1 MRKFTLFLTLF
12 IAMAMT
18 TVAQRYS
25 LTENRLN
32 SNELNAK
39 TTSTLIAIKNL
50 SVTNSYYYVGNTG
63 AVPYS
68 VADYCD
74 AATFVWQPVTEG
86 VAGKYY
92 LMKPDGTYMQTS
104 SPKDFGSIENAA
116 VFTTTNPTT
125 SGADA
130 SYFNGDAD
138 SQSFI
143 DDDSFLIRFVSEARN
158 WINVQNGNAGT
169 PTYNT
174 GTGGWTIHY
183 VYTVE
188 EATVEPEPSYD
199 NISDLAD
206 GTQATVKGTVV
217 ATYARGFLIQD
228 ATGTVLVYLNGAHE
242 YVAGDVVTVNGTLT
256 TYGGMIQFPKE
267 SVVEKT
273 GETATVE
280 YPSATVM
287 DGAALDAFL
296 ASPSIQ
302 YVEYT
307 GTLTISGTYYNVA
320 VEGATTAVGS
330 IQYPNSGL
338 VTAASGAKVK
348 VTGYTIGVSSQK
360 YVNTMATAVEV
371 VEDAPA
377 VELPKYTVTEA
388 LAAYVDGQATQAI
401 VTGYIVGCVNSNPE
415 TGSEFGANATVNTN
429 IIISDNAYTTDYT
442 ECLIVQLPKGD
453 IRNALNLV
461 DNPTNYR
468 AQVVITGSIEKYFQV
483 AGLKSPTAY
492 ELTGEVAPEPTPEP
506 SETEPVVALTE
517 IGEAPY
523 QLSDEDAAKIFAL
536 TDITVAIKLNT
547 PEALNSRYALFCT
560 SDPTQAANTDAKGT
574 NSAYVAYGI
583 YNNNFGYLASCK
595 TGDRFTGGNIAT
607 STQDVVLVYVINPS
621 NNSFKM
627 YMDGTLI
634 REWVNAHNDGF
645 MTGYEIATPKMV
657 KEDYEG
663 AQIYIG
669 GGKTAEGDFE
679 VFPGKVTAVKVFNGE
694 LSAEEIANVFTVEPE
709 YATEE
714 AIAALTASTVKADEL
729 LSAAGFS
736 ATSTKLVAIDIAGN
750 ADAML
755 YSNAPCTNTQ
765 WGDQFQSWTVL
776 FDGSSET
783 IFHSEYDNGTG
794 LTSIDGLDH
803 YLRVDM
809 GENNALSQFAFTFT
823 TRSKNCT
830 VNSPTTIVVEGS
842 NEAEGEYTEIATITD
857 IPQENSYVYTSEVL
871 GSADG
876 PAYRY
881 IRYRVTE
888 TGSNQTDGGGKIFF
902 FISEFGMSKV
912 ETSDTPSISE
922 EYADKLTEYTALYNA
937 NVAAK
942 AVLAQ
947 EQPLAADVAVAAESL
962 DAAIAATAPAPEP
975 LTVVSYSPSTAV
987 ESLEVI
993 EFTFSEEIVSNYG
1006 ENGKINLRKG
1016 AETIVITNIVAE
1028 GNILRLTLDTPI
1040 TAAGTYGLILSKG
1053 KVASKATGV
1062 EFGGGNYSF
1071 EVVEPEPTEFDW
1083 AGTYTLTADV
1093 ESLDGGSYPTEFDV
1107 EVIYDETSELYL
1119 ITSFMGNDVTAL
1131 NYGGIPMEVSEDG
1144 MSAEV
1149 SAMTFLGM
1157 IEAGSVYHVLFAED
1171 YESLTIKLT
1180 RNNDDTISMGNFI
1193 VSTFNMGAGTGED
1206 AAKYTNVTLVKKG
1219 AETPDADAFTI
1230 VSVVPADGSTVESIK
1245 QIVVTLSHDVECTML
1260 RPGVDTYNII
1270 CKDNGRAH
1278 EANFYIEGNVIT
1290 FNLINEIVDAGTHM
1304 LNIIGYGCF
1313 RRVSDGAELPEAE
1326 FTFNVTGKEIPTFE
1340 IESVTPAEGVVTEI
1354 RQIVVVPAVS
1364 SLAALPNNW
1373 TLTNENGE
1381 AIAFSIDWGIEMFRD
1396 IILTFSEPIK
1406 NAGTYTLTIPEGSIY
1421 DDNGAAV
1428 VATEYKWTIT
1438 ATSIDDINA
1447 QEGQMTIYDL
1457 TGRKIEKITKN
1468 GVYIINGKKTLVK

>member
-143 DDDSFLIRFVSEARN
+143 DDDSFLIRFVSEAGN

-583 YNNNFGYLASCK
+583 YNNNFGYLASCRS
-595 TGDRFTGGNIAT
+595 GDRFTGGTIET

-765 WGDQFQSWTVL
+765 WGDQFQSWAVL

-975 LTVVSYSPSTAV
+975 
-987 ESLEVI
+987 
-993 EFTFSEEIVSNYG
+993 
-1006 ENGKINLRKG
+1006 
-1016 AETIVITNIVAE
+1016 
-1028 GNILRLTLDTPI
+1028 
-1040 TAAGTYGLILSKG
+1040 
-1053 KVASKATGV
+1053 
-1062 EFGGGNYSF
+1062 
-1071 EVVEPEPTEFDW
+1071 TEFDW

-1206 AAKYTNVTLVKKG
+1206 AAKYTNVTLIKKG
-1219 AETPDADAFTI
+1219 AETPDTDAFTI

-1373 TLTNENGE
+1373 TLTNENGD

>member
-12 IAMAMT
+12 IAMTMT
-18 TVAQRYS
+18 MVAQNYS
-25 LTENRLN
+25 LTETRLN
-32 SNELNAK
+32 SEELNAK

-50 SVTNSYYYVGNTG
+50 SLTNSYYYVGNTG

-86 VAGKYY
+86 VAGSYY
-92 LMKPDGTYMQTS
+92 LMKPNGTYMQTS

-116 VFTTTNPTT
+116 VFTTTNPTS
-125 SGADA
+125 SGTNA
-130 SYFNGDAD
+130 SHFNNDSD
-138 SQSFI
+138 SQNFI
-143 DDDSFLIRFVSEARN
+143 DDESLLVRFVNSSAGN
-158 WINVQNGNAGT
+158 WINVQNGSAGT
-169 PTYNT
+169 PLYNN

-183 VYTVE
+183 IYAVE
-188 EATVEPEPSYD
+188 AATDEPEPSYD

-267 SVVEKT
+267 SVIEKT
-273 GETATVE
+273 GETVTVE
-280 YPSATVM
+280 YPAATVM

-296 ASPSIQ
+296 ASPSIR

-360 YVNTMATAVEV
+360 YVNTMATTVEV
-371 VEDAPA
+371 VEDAPV

-401 VTGYIVGCVNSNPE
+401 VTGYIVGCVNNSPE
-415 TGSEFGANATVNTN
+415 AGSEFGADATVNTN
-429 IIISDNAYTTDYT
+429 ILISDNAYTTDYT

-483 AGLKSPTAY
+483 AGLKNPTAY

-506 SETEPVVALTE
+506 
-517 IGEAPY
+517 
-523 QLSDEDAAKIFAL
+523 
-536 TDITVAIKLNT
+536 
-547 PEALNSRYALFCT
+547 
-560 SDPTQAANTDAKGT
+560 
-574 NSAYVAYGI
+574 
-583 YNNNFGYLASCK
+583 
-595 TGDRFTGGNIAT
+595 
-607 STQDVVLVYVINPS
+607 
-621 NNSFKM
+621 
-627 YMDGTLI
+627 
-634 REWVNAHNDGF
+634 
-645 MTGYEIATPKMV
+645 
-657 KEDYEG
+657 
-663 AQIYIG
+663 
-669 GGKTAEGDFE
+669 
-679 VFPGKVTAVKVFNGE
+679 
-694 LSAEEIANVFTVEPE
+694 EPE

-736 ATSTKLVAIDIAGN
+736 ATSTNLVAIDIAGN

-765 WGDQFQSWTVL
+765 WGDQFQSWAVL

-823 TRSKNCT
+823 TRNKNCT

-857 IPQENSYVYTSEVL
+857 IPQENSYVYTSDVL
-871 GSADG
+871 GSTDG

-888 TGSNQTDGGGKIFF
+888 TGSNQTEGGGKIFF

-922 EYADKLTEYTALYNA
+922 EYADKLAEYTALYNA

-942 AVLAQ
+942 TVLAQ
-947 EQPLAADVAVAAESL
+947 EQPLAADVAVAAENL
-962 DAAIAATAPAPEP
+962 DAAIAATTPAP
-975 LTVVSYSPSTAV
+975 
-987 ESLEVI
+987 
-993 EFTFSEEIVSNYG
+993 
-1006 ENGKINLRKG
+1006 K
-1016 AETIVITNIVAE
+1016 
-1028 GNILRLTLDTPI
+1028 
-1040 TAAGTYGLILSKG
+1040 
-1053 KVASKATGV
+1053 
-1062 EFGGGNYSF
+1062 
-1071 EVVEPEPTEFDW
+1071 PTEFDW
-1083 AGTYTLTADV
+1083 TGTYTLTADV

-1193 VSTFNMGAGTGED
+1193 VSTFNLGTGTGED
-1206 AAKYTNVTLVKKG
+1206 VAKYTNVTLVKKG
-1219 AETPDADAFTI
+1219 AETPDTDAFTV
-1230 VSVVPADGSTVESIK
+1230 VSVVPADGSEVESIK

-1260 RPGVDTYNII
+1260 RPGIDTYNII
-1270 CKDNGRAH
+1270 CKDNGRVH
-1278 EANFYIEGNVIT
+1278 EANFNIEGSVIT
-1290 FNLINEIVDAGTHM
+1290 FDLVNEIVDAGVHSLM
-1304 LNIIGYGCF
+1304 LIGHGCF

-1326 FTFNVTGKEIPTFE
+1326 FTFNVTGKEIPTFK

-1447 QEGQMTIYDL
+1447 QDGKMTIYDL